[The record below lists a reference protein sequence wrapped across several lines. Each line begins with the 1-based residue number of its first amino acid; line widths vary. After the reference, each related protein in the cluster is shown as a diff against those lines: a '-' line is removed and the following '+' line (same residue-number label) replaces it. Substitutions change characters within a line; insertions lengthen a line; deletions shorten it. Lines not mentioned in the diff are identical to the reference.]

1 MISILVLTKNEERV
15 IDACLA
21 SAKWADEIILV
32 DNFSNDKTIEIT
44 KKYTNKIFQKEFES
58 YDKERNFA
66 LAKAGCEWVFYLDAD
81 ERISL
86 QLKKEIKQLITQNS
100 SFQTA
105 TAFAVPR
112 KNILLGKWQKHGSFW
127 PDYQIRL
134 FKKSALKTWKGELH
148 ERPEFTGSLGYLK
161 NPLIH
166 LTHRDIISM
175 MTKTTQWAP
184 IEAKLRYET
193 GHPVMSWWRFVR
205 IIRFEALSRFAKG
218 GWRDG
223 IEGIIEIYYQTF
235 SLFITYVK
243 LWEMQRKESLEKTYK
258 KIDQDLLKNN
268 FDDKL

>member
-1 MISILVLTKNEERV
+1 MISILVLTKNEEKV
-15 IDACLA
+15 INACLA

-32 DNFSNDKTIEIT
+32 DNFSNDKTIEIS
-44 KKYTNKIFQKEFES
+44 KKYTNKIFQKKFEG
-58 YDKERNFA
+58 YAKERDFA
-66 LAKAGCEWVFYLDAD
+66 LLQVQGEWVFYLDAD
-81 ERISL
+81 ERITQ
-86 QLKKEIKQLITQNS
+86 QLKNEILQTISDRQLTTS
-100 SFQTA
+100 T
-105 TAFAVPR
+105 FAVPR

-134 FKKSALKTWKGELH
+134 FRKNALKTWKGELH

-184 IEAKLRYET
+184 IEANLRYEM

-205 IIRFEALSRFAKG
+205 IVRFEALSRFVKG